1 MGSNVSFEQ
10 LLLAL
15 VRQGWKLGEM
25 LENITVIKLTEC
37 DSIGKGGREW
47 SDSE

>member
-25 LENITVIKLTEC
+25 LEEYYSNKV
-37 DSIGKGGREW
+37 DRM
-47 SDSE
+47 